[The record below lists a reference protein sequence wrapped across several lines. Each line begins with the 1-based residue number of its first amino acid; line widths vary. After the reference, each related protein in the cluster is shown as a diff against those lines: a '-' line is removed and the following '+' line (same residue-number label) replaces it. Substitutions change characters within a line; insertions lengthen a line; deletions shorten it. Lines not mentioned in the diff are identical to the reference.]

1 MLFISLC
8 SSEER
13 IVGEEKLLNFNS
25 RGTDSVSTGDDELSI
40 STCDDDSSGSIIG
53 VGASR
58 AGK

>member
-13 IVGEEKLLNFNS
+13 VVGDEKLLNFNS
-25 RGTDSVSTGDDELSI
+25 QGTGSASTGDDELCI
-40 STCDDDSSGSIIG
+40 STCDDESSGFTIG
-53 VGASR
+53 GASR